1 MNALKIYSLILGECM
16 RNSMKK
22 SVTALVLAGTL
33 GALFALPAVAAP
45 DSADA
50 GFFVSGQIG
59 RSRYD
64 IGSDGFGNDFGKKN
78 GTIGGVG
85 IGYAFN
91 PIIAVELSYNDYGKV
106 NFGGVDGRAKSP
118 QLSALLSAP
127 IADAFSVYGRLGVSD
142 TDRKVSGFGGSVSE
156 KKTEAIY
163 GVGFGYNFVK
173 NIKGTIEYQKLD
185 DSKVDALVAGVKFG
199 F

>member
-1 MNALKIYSLILGECM
+1 M
-16 RNSMKK
+16 RNSIKK
-22 SVTALVLAGTL
+22 SVIALALAGTF
-33 GALFALPAVAAP
+33 GGVMAVPALAAP
-45 DSADA
+45 DSTDA
-50 GFFVSGQIG
+50 GFFVSGQAG

-64 IGSDGFGNDFGKKN
+64 VGNDGFGNDFGKKN
-78 GTIGGVG
+78 ATIGGVG

-106 NFGGVDGRAKSP
+106 RFGGVDGSAKST

-127 IADAFSVYGRLGVSD
+127 IADAFSVYGRIGVSS
-142 TDRKVSGFGGSVSE
+142 TDRKVSGFGGSDSD

-163 GVGFGYNFVK
+163 GVGFGYNFAK
-173 NIKGTIEYQKLD
+173 NIKGTVEYQKLD

>member
-1 MNALKIYSLILGECM
+1 M
-16 RNSMKK
+16 RNSIKK
-22 SVTALVLAGTL
+22 SFTVLALSGAL
-33 GALFALPAVAAP
+33 GAAFAVPAMAAP
-45 DSADA
+45 DSTDA
-50 GFFVSGQIG
+50 GFFVSGQVG

-64 IGSDGFGNDFGKKN
+64 IGNDGFGADFGKKN

-118 QLSALLSAP
+118 QLSALISAP

-142 TDRKVSGFGGSVSE
+142 TDRKVSGFGGSASE
-156 KKTEAIY
+156 RKTEAIY
-163 GVGFGYNFVK
+163 GVGFGWMIPK
-173 NIKGTIEYQKLD
+173 SRRWSQ
-185 DSKVDALVAGVKFG
+185 A
-199 F
+199 

>member
-1 MNALKIYSLILGECM
+1 M
-16 RNSMKK
+16 RNSIKK
-22 SVTALVLAGTL
+22 SLIALTLAGTL
-33 GALFALPAVAAP
+33 GGAIAVPAMAAP
-45 DSADA
+45 DSADS
-50 GFFVSGQIG
+50 GFFASGQVG

-64 IGSDGFGNDFGKKN
+64 IGNDGLGNDFGKKN

-106 NFGGVDGRAKSP
+106 NFGGVEAKAKSP
-118 QLSALLSAP
+118 QLSAILSAP
-127 IADAFSVYGRLGVSD
+127 FADAFSVYGRLGVSD
-142 TDRKVSGFGGSVSE
+142 TKREANGFGASASE

-163 GVGFGYNFVK
+163 GVGFGYNFAK
-173 NIKGTIEYQKLD
+173 NIKGTVEYQKLD

>member
-1 MNALKIYSLILGECM
+1 M
-16 RNSMKK
+16 RNSIKK
-22 SVTALVLAGTL
+22 SFVSLALAATL
-33 GALFALPAVAAP
+33 GGAIAVPAIAAP
-45 DSADA
+45 DSTDS
-50 GFFVSGQIG
+50 GFFVSAQAG

-64 IGSDGFGNDFGKKN
+64 VGSDGFGNDFGKKN

-106 NFGGVDGRAKSP
+106 NFGGVEGKAKSP
-118 QLSALLSAP
+118 QLSAILSAP

-142 TDRKVSGFGGSVSE
+142 TDRKVSGFGASASE

-163 GVGFGYNFVK
+163 GLGFGYNFAK
-173 NIKGTIEYQKLD
+173 NIKGTVEYQKLD

>member
-1 MNALKIYSLILGECM
+1 M
-16 RNSMKK
+16 RNSIKK
-22 SVTALVLAGTL
+22 SFTALALAGTL
-33 GALFALPAVAAP
+33 GAAIAVPAMAAP

-50 GFFVSGQIG
+50 GFFVSGQFG

-64 IGSDGFGNDFGKKN
+64 IGSDGRGNDFGKKN

-106 NFGGVDGRAKSP
+106 KYGGIDGTAKSP

-142 TDRKVSGFGGSVSE
+142 TDREVSGFGASVSE

-163 GVGFGYNFVK
+163 GVGFGYSFAK
-173 NIKGTIEYQKLD
+173 NIKGTVEYQKLD
-185 DSKVDALVAGVKFG
+185 DSKVEALVAGVKFG